1 IVAQDIGVPG
11 WPLRTRVTAPASAA
25 SPPTSSPSPPVAP
38 APLLHW
44 EPGEMRTECVE
55 CNGCGH
61 CRAEVPSLRMCPIF
75 RASPSEVAT
84 PRAKANLMRYLLQK
98 ESDAHLLASDEV
110 RAVADL
116 CVNCKMCARECPAHV
131 NIPKLMLE
139 VKAADVAEHGLSL
152 SDWAMARTE
161 TL

>member
-1 IVAQDIGVPG
+1 
-11 WPLRTRVTAPASAA
+11 
-25 SPPTSSPSPPVAP
+25 
-38 APLLHW
+38 
-44 EPGEMRTECVE
+44 
-55 CNGCGH
+55 
-61 CRAEVPSLRMCPIF
+61 
-75 RASPSEVAT
+75 
-84 PRAKANLMRYLLQK
+84 QK
-98 ESDAHLLASDEV
+98 ESDAHLLASDDV

-161 TL
+161 TLARLGSALATLTNLALESPGIRWLLDKVLGLSRHRRLPTFARYSFLHRARRRGWTRPPRSLRPRVAYFVDIFANYNDPTIAEAA